1 MDSGNGSKE
10 LSSGNQCRNG
20 CGFYGSAAT
29 EGMCSKC
36 FKDYQRKKQNSP
48 ALATSS
54 ATTPPGMSAGGIPS
68 SIPDLPVSTASTTT
82 PSLIPTTPIN
92 QNTELDADGAKAMA
106 AAIISPSCKD
116 LNSDKEPSPS
126 PTTSNSSSDGGSD
139 GEKGKKKRNRCHTC
153 RKKVGLTGFEC
164 RCGGLYC
171 SIHRYS
177 DKHECSFDY
186 RTHGKEEIR
195 KNNPVV
201 VGEKIQKL

>member
-1 MDSGNGSKE
+1 MMDSSNGSKE
-10 LSSGNQCRNG
+10 MQANLCRNG

-36 FKDYQRKKQNSP
+36 HKDYMRKKQNSP
-48 ALATSS
+48 VQPLVSNNTTSANSSTQTPSTIAPEASLAT
-54 ATTPPGMSAGGIPS
+54 ATT
-68 SIPDLPVSTASTTT
+68 TTT
-82 PSLIPTTPIN
+82 ATTVTSIAPANERVEAPEEEECSSPTKSDSQP
-92 QNTELDADGAKAMA
+92 QGGA
-106 AAIISPSCKD
+106 SPSV
-116 LNSDKEPSPS
+116 SDSQD
-126 PTTSNSSSDGGSD
+126 SSDGN
-139 GEKGKKKRNRCHTC
+139 EKGKKKRNRCHTC

-177 DKHECSFDY
+177 DKHNCSFDY
-186 RTHGKEEIR
+186 RSHGQEEIR

>member
-10 LSSGNQCRNG
+10 IPSGNLCRNG

-48 ALATSS
+48 ALAASS
-54 ATTPPGMSAGGIPS
+54 ATTPTGISSGGLSSPIAS

-82 PSLIPTTPIN
+82 PSLTPTTTLN
-92 QNTELDADGAKAMA
+92 QSTDLETDGAA
-106 AAIISPSCKD
+106 AAAASTYKD
-116 LNSDKEPSPS
+116 LNSEKEPSPS
-126 PTTSNSSSDGGSD
+126 PTTSSSSSDGGSE

-153 RKKVGLTGFEC
+153 RKKVGLTGFVC
-164 RCGGLYC
+164 RCGGLFC